1 MTELNPCPEGEHTRE
16 GKVEET
22 TVREVRRTVCAHD
35 CPDACSVLVTVEAG
49 RVVRTVGDP
58 QHPFTRGFLCGKV
71 NRYAERVHSPERVLT
86 PLRRVGAKG
95 AGHFTPITWDEAL
108 DEVVSRWQA
117 IIARY
122 GSEAIAGYAYS
133 SHQGLVNRNF
143 TQALF
148 HALGAT
154 RVNAGAVCDTCC
166 GEAWELTIGPAG
178 GTDPERVQD
187 ADLLISW
194 GANLDSTNVHQIPFI
209 DMARRK
215 GAKLVVIDVW
225 RTRAARRADW
235 FIPIRVGTDAA
246 LALGLAHVLHRDNLL
261 DHDYIQRLVL
271 GYERWAQE
279 VLPRYTPAA
288 VEAITGVPATDVET
302 LARTYGQAKAPFI
315 RLGQGLSRHASG
327 GAATRAITCLP
338 GLVGA
343 WQRPGGG
350 ALLSTADSYKFNF
363 SAVRRPDLQP
373 GPRRLLNTVRFG
385 RALLEWQNPPLMAL
399 FIQSN
404 NPATTCP
411 EQALVRRGLVREDL
425 FTVVHDTFLSETARY
440 ADLVLPACTSFESED
455 LYRGYGTYYVQYGPQ
470 VLTPQGEAWP
480 NYHLVATLARRLGL
494 HDPVFSR
501 TPREHMAALLD
512 VHEGPVAGLH
522 LDDLLDGM
530 PRRLNVPVLGHT
542 FDQAFPTPSGKLQ
555 IACPELATRGLPDL
569 PDYVPAVPTAYPLRL
584 VTAPGHHLH
593 HSAFLGVASL
603 RRDEGGP
610 WVRLHPDEA
619 LPRGISQGQAVELFN
634 DAGVVGL
641 YARLTTDVLPGMVVV
656 EGHRPQSQYLSGG
669 PLNVLCSDR
678 YADLGEGA
686 TYQDTWLDVRPLA

>member
-1 MTELNPCPEGEHTRE
+1 MTELNPCSEIEHTRE

-22 TVREVRRTVCAHD
+22 PVREVRRTVCAHD

-166 GEAWELTIGPAG
+166 GEAWELTVGPVG

-187 ADLLISW
+187 ADLIISW

-261 DHDYIQRLVL
+261 DHDYIQRLVW

-363 SAVRRPDLQP
+363 PAVRRPDLQP
-373 GPRRLLNTVRFG
+373 GPRRVLNMVRFG
-385 RALLEWQNPPLMAL
+385 RALLEWRNPPLMAL

-411 EQALVRRGLVREDL
+411 EQALVRRGLAREDL

-480 NYHLVATLARRLGL
+480 NYHLVAALARRLGL

-512 VHEGPVAGLH
+512 VHEGPVAGLR

>member
-1 MTELNPCPEGEHTRE
+1 M
-16 GKVEET
+16 
-22 TVREVRRTVCAHD
+22 
-35 CPDACSVLVTVEAG
+35 
-49 RVVRTVGDP
+49 
-58 QHPFTRGFLCGKV
+58 
-71 NRYAERVHSPERVLT
+71 
-86 PLRRVGAKG
+86 
-95 AGHFTPITWDEAL
+95 
-108 DEVVSRWQA
+108 
-117 IIARY
+117 
-122 GSEAIAGYAYS
+122 
-133 SHQGLVNRNF
+133 NRNF

-166 GEAWELTIGPAG
+166 GEAWELTVGPAG
-178 GTDPERVQD
+178 GTEPERVQD
-187 ADLLISW
+187 SDCIIAW

-215 GAKLVVIDVW
+215 GAQLVVIDVW

-246 LALGLAHVLHRDNLL
+246 LALGLAHVLHRDNLI

-288 VEAITGVPATDVET
+288 VEAITGVPASDVET
-302 LARTYGQAKAPFI
+302 LARTYGQARAPFI

-327 GAATRAITCLP
+327 GAATRAIICLS

-350 ALLSTADSYKFNF
+350 ALLATSDSYKFNF

-373 GPRRLLNTVRFG
+373 GPRRVLNMVRFG
-385 RALLEWQNPPLMAL
+385 RALTEWHNPPLMAL

-411 EQALVRRGLVREDL
+411 EQALVRRGLAREDL

-470 VLTPQGEAWP
+470 VLPPQGEAWP
-480 NYHLVATLARRLGL
+480 NYRLVAALAPRLGL

-512 VHEGPVAGLH
+512 VQEGPVAGLR

-530 PRRLNVPVLGHT
+530 PRRLNVPALGHT
-542 FDQAFPTPSGKLQ
+542 FDY
-555 IACPELATRGLPDL
+555 GLPH
-569 PDYVPAVPTAYPLRL
+569 PEWKVTNRL
-584 VTAPGHHLH
+584 SRAGRPWAPGPPRLCPCRAVCLS
-593 HSAFLGVASL
+593 SAPGDGSWTSSAPLCLSGCRF
-603 RRDEGGP
+603 
-610 WVRLHPDEA
+610 
-619 LPRGISQGQAVELFN
+619 
-634 DAGVVGL
+634 
-641 YARLTTDVLPGMVVV
+641 LTT
-656 EGHRPQSQYLSGG
+656 
-669 PLNVLCSDR
+669 
-678 YADLGEGA
+678 
-686 TYQDTWLDVRPLA
+686 

>member
-1 MTELNPCPEGEHTRE
+1 MVATSGNNVL
-16 GKVEET
+16 
-22 TVREVRRTVCAHD
+22 RTVCAHD
-35 CPDACSVLVTVEAG
+35 CPDACAVLVTVEAG

-71 NRYAERVHSPERVLT
+71 NRYAERVHSPERLLT

-95 AGHFTPITWDEAL
+95 EGQFTAITWDEAL

-117 IIARY
+117 IMARY

-166 GEAWELTIGPAG
+166 GEAWELTVGPAG
-178 GTDPERVQD
+178 GTEPERVQD
-187 ADLLISW
+187 SDFMIAW

-215 GAKLVVIDVW
+215 GAQLVVIDVW

-246 LALGLAHVLHRDNLL
+246 LALGIAHVLHRDNLI

-271 GYERWAQE
+271 GYQRWAQE

-288 VEAITGVPATDVET
+288 VEAMTGVPASDVEA
-302 LARTYGQAKAPFI
+302 LARAYGQARAPFI
-315 RLGQGLSRHASG
+315 RLGQGLSRHAG
-327 GAATRAITCLP
+327 GGVAMRAIICLS

-350 ALLSTADSYKFNF
+350 ALLATADSYKFNF
-363 SAVRRPDLQP
+363 AAVRRPDLQP
-373 GPRRLLNTVRFG
+373 GPRRVLNMVRFG
-385 RALLEWQNPPLMAL
+385 RALTEWHNPPLMAL

-411 EQALVRRGLVREDL
+411 EQALVRRGLAREDL

-470 VLTPQGEAWP
+470 VLAPQGEAWP
-480 NYHLVATLARRLGL
+480 NYRLVAVLAHRLGL

-512 VHEGPVAGLH
+512 VHEGPVAGLR
-522 LDDLLDGM
+522 LDALLDGM
-530 PRRLNVPVLGHT
+530 PRRLNVPALGHT
-542 FDQAFPTPSGKLQ
+542 FDHTFPTPSGKLQ
-555 IACPELATRGLPDL
+555 IACPELAARGLPDL
-569 PDYVPAVPTAYPLRL
+569 PDYVPAAPSAYPLRL

-619 LPRGISQGQAVELFN
+619 TSRGISQGQAVELFN

-641 YARLTTDVLPGMVVV
+641 YARLTTDVLPGLVVV

-678 YADLGEGA
+678 YTDLGEGA
-686 TYQDTWLDVRPLA
+686 TYQDTWLDVRPLV

>member
-1 MTELNPCPEGEHTRE
+1 MVAATSVNNVL
-16 GKVEET
+16 
-22 TVREVRRTVCAHD
+22 RTVCAHD

-71 NRYAERVHSPERVLT
+71 NRYAERVHSPERLLT

-95 AGHFTPITWDEAL
+95 ESQFAPIAWDEAL
-108 DEVVSRWQA
+108 DEIVSRWQA
-117 IIARY
+117 IMIRY

-143 TQALF
+143 AQALF

-154 RVNAGAVCDTCC
+154 RVNAGTVCDTCC
-166 GEAWELTIGPAG
+166 GEAWELTVGPAG
-178 GTDPERVQD
+178 GTEPERVQD
-187 ADLLISW
+187 SDYIIAW

-209 DMARRK
+209 DMARRR

-246 LALGLAHVLHRDNLL
+246 LALGMAHVLQRDNLI
-261 DHDYIQRLVL
+261 DHDYVQRLVL

-288 VEAITGVPATDVET
+288 VEAITGVPASDVET
-302 LARTYGQAKAPFI
+302 LARAYGQAKAPFI
-315 RLGQGLSRHASG
+315 RFGQGLSRHASG
-327 GAATRAITCLP
+327 GTATRAIICLS

-343 WQRPGGG
+343 WQRSGGG
-350 ALLSTADSYKFNF
+350 ALLATADSYKFNF
-363 SAVRRPDLQP
+363 AAVRRPDLQP
-373 GPRRLLNTVRFG
+373 GPRRVLNMVRFG
-385 RALLEWQNPPLMAL
+385 RALTEWQNPPLMAL

-411 EQALVRRGLVREDL
+411 EQALVQRGLSREDL

-470 VLTPQGEAWP
+470 VLAPQGEAWP
-480 NYHLVATLARRLGL
+480 NYRLVAALAHRLGR

-512 VHEGPVAGLH
+512 VQDGPVAGLR

-530 PRRLNVPVLGHT
+530 PRRLNVPALGHT
-542 FDQAFPTPSGKLQ
+542 FDHTFPTSSGKLQ
-555 IACPELATRGLPDL
+555 IACPELAARGLPDL
-569 PDYVPAVPTAYPLRL
+569 PDYVPAAPSAYPLRL

-603 RRDEGGP
+603 RHAEGGP

-619 LPRGISQGQAVELFN
+619 ASRGIGQGQAVELFN
-634 DAGVVGL
+634 DNGVVGL
-641 YARLTTDVLPGMVVV
+641 YARLTTDVLPGIAVV
-656 EGHRPQSQYLSGG
+656 EGQRPRSQYLSGG

-686 TYQDTWLDVRPLA
+686 TYQDTWLDVRPLT

>member
-1 MTELNPCPEGEHTRE
+1 MVAAASANNVL
-16 GKVEET
+16 
-22 TVREVRRTVCAHD
+22 RTVCAHD
-35 CPDACSVLVTVEAG
+35 CPDACAVLVTVEAG

-95 AGHFTPITWDEAL
+95 AGQFATITWDEAL
-108 DEVVSRWQA
+108 DEIVSRWQV
-117 IIARY
+117 ILARD
-122 GSEAIAGYAYS
+122 GGEAIAGYAYS
-133 SHQGLVNRNF
+133 SHQGVVNRNF

-166 GEAWELTIGPAG
+166 GEAWELTVGPAG
-178 GTDPERVQD
+178 GTEPERVQD
-187 ADLLISW
+187 SDYIIAW

-209 DMARRK
+209 AMARRK
-215 GAKLVVIDVW
+215 GAQLVVIDVW
-225 RTRAARRADW
+225 RTRAAHRADW
-235 FIPIRVGTDAA
+235 FIPIQVGTDAA
-246 LALGLAHVLHRDNLL
+246 LALGMAHVLHRDNLV
-261 DHDYIQRLVL
+261 DHDYIRRLVL
-271 GYERWAQE
+271 GYERWTQE
-279 VLPRYTPAA
+279 ILPRYTPVA
-288 VEAITGVPATDVET
+288 VEAITGVRASDVET
-302 LARTYGQAKAPFI
+302 LARAYGQARAPFI
-315 RLGQGLSRHASG
+315 RLGQGLSRQANG
-327 GAATRAITCLP
+327 GAATRAIICLA

-350 ALLSTADSYKFNF
+350 ALLATSDSYKFNF
-363 SAVRRPDLQP
+363 AAVRRPDLQP
-373 GPRRLLNTVRFG
+373 GPRRVLNMVRFG
-385 RALLEWQNPPLMAL
+385 RALTEWHHPPLMAL

-411 EQALVRRGLVREDL
+411 EQGLIRRGLAREDL

-470 VLTPQGEAWP
+470 VLAPQGEAWP
-480 NYHLVATLARRLGL
+480 NYRLIAVLAHRLGL

-512 VHEGPVAGLH
+512 VQDGPVAGLR
-522 LDDLLDGM
+522 LADLLDGM
-530 PRRLNVPVLGHT
+530 PRRLNVPALGHT
-542 FDQAFPTPSGKLQ
+542 FDHTFPTPSGKLQ
-555 IACPELATRGLPDL
+555 IACPELAARGLPDL
-569 PDYVPAVPTAYPLRL
+569 PDYVPTVPSAYPLRL

-603 RRDEGGP
+603 RHDEGGP
-610 WVRLHPDEA
+610 WVRLHPDDA
-619 LPRGISQGQAVELFN
+619 ASRNISHGQTVELFN

-641 YARLTTDVLPGMVVV
+641 YARLTTDVLPGIAVV

-686 TYQDTWLDVRPLA
+686 TYQDTWLDVRPLV

>member
-1 MTELNPCPEGEHTRE
+1 MVAATSANNVL
-16 GKVEET
+16 
-22 TVREVRRTVCAHD
+22 RTVCAHD

-71 NRYAERVHSPERVLT
+71 NRYAERVHSPERLLT

-95 AGHFTPITWDEAL
+95 ESQFAPITWDEAL
-108 DEVVSRWQA
+108 DEIVSRWQA
-117 IIARY
+117 IMARY

-166 GEAWELTIGPAG
+166 GEAWELTVGPAG
-178 GTDPERVQD
+178 GTEPERVQD
-187 ADLLISW
+187 SDYIIAW

-215 GAKLVVIDVW
+215 GAQLVVIDVW

-246 LALGLAHVLHRDNLL
+246 LALGIAHVLHRDNLI

-279 VLPRYTPAA
+279 VLPRYAPAA
-288 VEAITGVPATDVET
+288 VEAITGVPASDVET
-302 LARTYGQAKAPFI
+302 LARAYGQAKAPFI
-315 RLGQGLSRHASG
+315 RLGQGLSRHANG
-327 GAATRAITCLP
+327 GAATRAIICLS

-350 ALLSTADSYKFNF
+350 ALLATADSYKFNF
-363 SAVRRPDLQP
+363 AAVRRPDLQP
-373 GPRRLLNTVRFG
+373 GPRRVLNMVRFG
-385 RALLEWQNPPLMAL
+385 RALTDWHNPPLMAL

-411 EQALVRRGLVREDL
+411 EQALVRRGLTREDL

-470 VLTPQGEAWP
+470 VLAPQGEAWS
-480 NYHLVATLARRLGL
+480 NYRLVAALAQRLGL

-512 VHEGPVAGLH
+512 VQDGPVAGLR

-530 PRRLNVPVLGHT
+530 PRRLNVPALGHT
-542 FDQAFPTPSGKLQ
+542 FDHTFPTPSGKLQ
-555 IACPELATRGLPDL
+555 IACPELAARGLPDL
-569 PDYVPAVPTAYPLRL
+569 PDYVSAAPSAYPLRL

-603 RRDEGGP
+603 RRAEGGP

-619 LPRGISQGQAVELFN
+619 ASRGIGQGQAVELFN
-634 DAGVVGL
+634 DSGVVGL
-641 YARLTTDVLPGMVVV
+641 YARLTTDVLPGIAVV
-656 EGHRPQSQYLSGG
+656 EGQRPRSQYLSGG

>member
-1 MTELNPCPEGEHTRE
+1 MEALAASG
-16 GKVEET
+16 
-22 TVREVRRTVCAHD
+22 TVRTVCAHD
-35 CPDACSVLVTVEAG
+35 CPDACSVLVTVQAG
-49 RVVRTVGDP
+49 QVVRTVGDP
-58 QHPFTRGFLCGKV
+58 AHPFTRGFLCGKV

-86 PLRRVGAKG
+86 PLRRVGPKG
-95 AGHFTPITWDEAL
+95 EGQFAPTTWDEAL
-108 DEVVSRWQA
+108 DEMVSRWQA
-117 IIARY
+117 LLARY
-122 GSEAIAGYAYS
+122 GSEALAGYAYS
-133 SHQGLVNRNF
+133 AHQGLVNRNF

-166 GEAWELTIGPAG
+166 GEAWELTVGPAG
-178 GTDPERVQD
+178 GTDPERVQE
-187 ADLLISW
+187 ADLIISW

-209 DMARRK
+209 DMARRQ
-215 GAKLVVIDVW
+215 GAQLVVIDVW

-246 LALGLAHVLHRDNLL
+246 LALGMAHVLQRHNLI
-261 DHDYIQRLVL
+261 DQDYIRRLVL

-288 VEAITGVPATDVET
+288 VEAITGVPAADVEA
-302 LARTYGQAKAPFI
+302 LARAYGQAKTPFI

-327 GAATRAITCLP
+327 GAATRAIACLP

-350 ALLSTADSYKFNF
+350 ALLATSDSYKFNF
-363 SAVRRPDLQP
+363 PAVRRPDLQP
-373 GPRRLLNTVRFG
+373 GPRRVLNMVRFG
-385 RALLEWQNPPLMAL
+385 RALLEWQEPPLMAL

-411 EQALVRRGLVREDL
+411 EQALVRRGLAREDL
-425 FTVVHDTFLSETARY
+425 FTVVHDTFLSDTARY

-470 VLTPQGEAWP
+470 VLPPQGEAWP
-480 NYHLVATLARRLGL
+480 NYRLVAELARRLGL
-494 HDPVFSR
+494 QDPVFSR

-512 VHEGPVAGLH
+512 VQTGPVAGLR
-522 LDDLLDGM
+522 LEDLLDGM
-530 PRRLNVPVLGHT
+530 PRRLHVPVLGHT
-542 FDQAFPTPSGKLQ
+542 FDHAFPTASGKLQ
-555 IACPELATRGLPDL
+555 IACPELAARGLPDL
-569 PDYVPAVPTAYPLRL
+569 PDYVPPAPAAYPLRL

-593 HSAFLGVASL
+593 HSAFIGVASL
-603 RRDEGGP
+603 RHDEGGP
-610 WVRLHPDEA
+610 WARLHPDEA
-619 LPRGISQGQAVELFN
+619 MPRGIQHGQAVELFN
-634 DAGVVGL
+634 AAGTVGL
-641 YARLTTDVLPGMVVV
+641 YARLTTDVPPGVVVV
-656 EGHRPQSQYLSGG
+656 EGHRPQSHYLSGG
-669 PLNVLCSDR
+669 PLNVLCADR

>member
-1 MTELNPCPEGEHTRE
+1 MVVATSANNVL
-16 GKVEET
+16 
-22 TVREVRRTVCAHD
+22 RTVCAHD
-35 CPDACSVLVTVEAG
+35 CPDACAVLVTVEAG
-49 RVVRTVGDP
+49 QVVRTVGDP

-71 NRYAERVHSPERVLT
+71 NRYAERVHSPARLLT

-95 AGHFTPITWDEAL
+95 EGQFAPITWDEAL
-108 DEVVSRWQA
+108 DEIVSRWQA
-117 IIARY
+117 IMTRY

-166 GEAWELTIGPAG
+166 GEAWELTVGPAG
-178 GTDPERVQD
+178 GTEAERVQD
-187 ADLLISW
+187 ADFIIAW
-194 GANLDSTNVHQIPFI
+194 GANLNSTNVHQIPFI
-209 DMARRK
+209 DMARRQ
-215 GAKLVVIDVW
+215 GAPLVVIDVW

-246 LALGLAHVLHRDNLL
+246 LALGMAHVLHRDNLL

-271 GYERWAQE
+271 GSERWAQE

-288 VEAITGVPATDVET
+288 VEAITGVPATAIET
-302 LARTYGQAKAPFI
+302 LARAYGQARAPFI
-315 RLGQGLSRHASG
+315 RLGQGLSRHANG
-327 GAATRAITCLP
+327 GAATRAIICLS

-343 WQRPGGG
+343 WQRSGGG
-350 ALLSTADSYKFNF
+350 VLLATADSYKFNF
-363 SAVRRPDLQP
+363 AAVRRPDLQP
-373 GPRRLLNTVRFG
+373 GPCRVLNMVRFG
-385 RALLEWQNPPLMAL
+385 RALTEWHNPPLMAL

-411 EQALVRRGLVREDL
+411 GQALVRRGLAREDL

-470 VLTPQGEAWP
+470 VLAPQGEAWP
-480 NYHLVATLARRLGL
+480 NYRLVAALAQRLGL
-494 HDPVFSR
+494 HDLVFSR

-512 VHEGPVAGLH
+512 VHTGPVAGLR

-530 PRRLNVPVLGHT
+530 PRRLHVPALGHT
-542 FDQAFPTPSGKLQ
+542 FDHTFPTPSGKLQ
-555 IACPELATRGLPDL
+555 IACPELAARGLPDL
-569 PDYVPAVPTAYPLRL
+569 PDYVPAAPSAYPLRL

-603 RRDEGGP
+603 RREEGGP
-610 WVRLHPDEA
+610 WVRLHPNDA
-619 LPRGISQGQAVELFN
+619 TPRGIRQGQAVELFN

-641 YARLTTDVLPGMVVV
+641 YARLTTDVLPGLVVV

-669 PLNVLCSDR
+669 PLNVLCADR

-686 TYQDTWLDVRPLA
+686 TYQDTWLDVRPLV

>member
-1 MTELNPCPEGEHTRE
+1 
-16 GKVEET
+16 
-22 TVREVRRTVCAHD
+22 
-35 CPDACSVLVTVEAG
+35 
-49 RVVRTVGDP
+49 VVRTVGDP

-86 PLRRVGAKG
+86 PLRHVGAKG

-166 GEAWELTIGPAG
+166 GEAWELTVGPVG

-187 ADLLISW
+187 ADLIISW

-209 DMARRK
+209 DMARRQ

-373 GPRRLLNTVRFG
+373 GPRRVLNTVRFG
-385 RALLEWQNPPLMAL
+385 RALLEWRNPPLMAL

-411 EQALVRRGLVREDL
+411 EQALVRRGLAREDL

-480 NYHLVATLARRLGL
+480 NYRLVAALARRLGL

-512 VHEGPVAGLH
+512 VHEGPVAGLR
-522 LDDLLDGM
+522 LDDLLDGL
-530 PRRLNVPVLGHT
+530 PRRLNVPALGHT
-542 FDQAFPTPSGKLQ
+542 FDHAFPTPSGKLQ

-610 WVRLHPDEA
+610 WARLHPDEA
-619 LPRGISQGQAVELFN
+619 MPRGISQGQAVELFN

>member
-1 MTELNPCPEGEHTRE
+1 MAATSANNVL
-16 GKVEET
+16 
-22 TVREVRRTVCAHD
+22 RTVCAHD
-35 CPDACSVLVTVEAG
+35 CPDACSVLVTVEAE

-71 NRYAERVHSPERVLT
+71 NRYAERVHSPERLFT
-86 PLRRVGAKG
+86 PLRRIGAKG
-95 AGHFTPITWDEAL
+95 ESQFAPITWDEAL
-108 DEVVSRWQA
+108 DETVSRWQA
-117 IIARY
+117 IMARY

-166 GEAWELTIGPAG
+166 GEAWELTVGAAG
-178 GTDPERVQD
+178 GTEPQCVRDSD
-187 ADLLISW
+187 FIIAW

-209 DMARRK
+209 NMARRK
-215 GAKLVVIDVW
+215 GATLVAIDVW
-225 RTRAARRADW
+225 RTRTARRADW

-246 LALGLAHVLHRDNLL
+246 LALGIAHVLYRDNLI

-271 GYERWAQE
+271 GAERWAQE
-279 VLPRYTPAA
+279 VLPHYTPAA
-288 VEAITGVPATDVET
+288 VEAITGVPASDVAI
-302 LARTYGQAKAPFI
+302 LARAYGQAQAPFI
-315 RLGQGLSRHASG
+315 RLGQGLSRHAG
-327 GAATRAITCLP
+327 GGTATRAIICLT

-350 ALLSTADSYKFNF
+350 ALLATADSYKFNF

-373 GPRRLLNTVRFG
+373 GPRRVLNMVRFG
-385 RALLEWQNPPLMAL
+385 RALAEWHNPPLMAL

-411 EQALVRRGLVREDL
+411 EQALVRRGLAREDL

-470 VLTPQGEAWP
+470 VLAPQGEAWP
-480 NYHLVATLARRLGL
+480 NYRLVAALAHRLGL
-494 HDPVFSR
+494 HDPMFSR

-512 VHEGPVAGLH
+512 VQDGPVAGLR
-522 LDDLLDGM
+522 LNDLLDGM
-530 PRRLNVPVLGHT
+530 PRRLNVSALGHT
-542 FDQAFPTPSGKLQ
+542 FDCTFPTLSGRLQ
-555 IACPELATRGLPDL
+555 IACPELAARGLPDL
-569 PDYVPAVPTAYPLRL
+569 PDYVPAAPPAYPLRL

-603 RRDEGGP
+603 RREEGGP
-610 WVRLHPDEA
+610 WARLHPDDA
-619 LPRGISQGQAVELFN
+619 TPRGISQGQAVELFN

-641 YARLTTDVLPGMVVV
+641 YAYLTTDVLPGIVVV

-678 YADLGEGA
+678 YTDLGEGA
-686 TYQDTWLDVRPLA
+686 TYQDTWLDVRPLV